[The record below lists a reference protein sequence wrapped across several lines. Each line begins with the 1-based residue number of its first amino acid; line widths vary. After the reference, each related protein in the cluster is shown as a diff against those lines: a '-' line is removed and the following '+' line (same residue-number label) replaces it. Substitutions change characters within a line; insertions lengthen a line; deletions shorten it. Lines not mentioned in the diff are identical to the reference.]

1 MSKFYAEPVLCLK
14 DEHRLRPPCRVA
26 AEASSAALPSCQLL
40 PAAASCLEASWH
52 IRVWQG
58 GASVRSTATVPCP
71 RHHRPQA
78 PSSVGAPLTTQPSA
92 STAFRVRWVQ
102 ILMSIA
108 LHFIGQCTSVPSHLL
123 AEILTIV
130 GLPPARFNKS
140 PAGTRGSSSIA
151 GIFFIELLSTGIVRN
166 HCHHREHL
174 NTKRNPP
181 SSSVQARARLRR
193 NSYPRTAALC
203 HPQIYPV
210 VLVMSPMVQID
221 HTRATVGARQ

>member
-1 MSKFYAEPVLCLK
+1 MSNQQRLWGSTLRSPIASPHLSGLTTCLAWAIQLNALMSKFYAEPVLCLK

-102 ILMSIA
+102 ILM
-108 LHFIGQCTSVPSHLL
+108 
-123 AEILTIV
+123 V
-130 GLPPARFNKS
+130 G
-140 PAGTRGSSSIA
+140 
-151 GIFFIELLSTGIVRN
+151 
-166 HCHHREHL
+166 
-174 NTKRNPP
+174 
-181 SSSVQARARLRR
+181 
-193 NSYPRTAALC
+193 
-203 HPQIYPV
+203 
-210 VLVMSPMVQID
+210 D
-221 HTRATVGARQ
+221 HWSM